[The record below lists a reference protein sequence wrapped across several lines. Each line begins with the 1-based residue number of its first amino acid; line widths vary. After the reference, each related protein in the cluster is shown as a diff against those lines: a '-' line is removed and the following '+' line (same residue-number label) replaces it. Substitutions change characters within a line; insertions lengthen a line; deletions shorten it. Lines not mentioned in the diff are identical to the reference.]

1 MQLGSRTVCSS
12 TTFAKTHPRW
22 SYLRTTSF
30 GLPLKYWPR
39 NWMLLSGKRSWLLS
53 MQELLLV
60 LDCICRFLFNTLSR
74 EYLVCTLDCRLFSS
88 DGYYRS
94 WRLGNWGCCSS
105 KILVE
110 NMVKIMFDMYP
121 IYDKHKDIN

>member
-1 MQLGSRTVCSS
+1 M
-12 TTFAKTHPRW
+12 
-22 SYLRTTSF
+22 
-30 GLPLKYWPR
+30 LP
-39 NWMLLSGKRSWLLS
+39 SGKRSWLLS

-74 EYLVCTLDCRLFSS
+74 EYLVCTLDRRLFSS

-94 WRLGNWGCCSS
+94 WRLGSWGVRAGEV
-105 KILVE
+105 LVE

>member
-1 MQLGSRTVCSS
+1 
-12 TTFAKTHPRW
+12 
-22 SYLRTTSF
+22 
-30 GLPLKYWPR
+30 
-39 NWMLLSGKRSWLLS
+39 MLLPVKRSWLSS
-53 MQELLLV
+53 MQELLIV
-60 LDCICRFLFNTLSR
+60 PNRFPRVLFNTLSR
-74 EYLVCTLDCRLFSS
+74 EYLVCTLDRRLFSS